1 MIVHKIFF
9 CIKAIAFSCLF
20 FICAFNLSAQVKIHA
35 HNDYERSIPFYDA
48 MQARVYSIEAD
59 IFPVDSLL
67 CVAHHIEKV
76 NRSITLDKVYLQPLL
91 KYYLTATS
99 SYSPV
104 LMIDIKQDHK
114 AALNL
119 LQNKLGKMEQELK
132 QNGITNMPLFVISGD
147 RPEPSSFNLF
157 PYYIQFDG
165 RPDEVYS
172 DEALKKIA
180 FISNAFS
187 KYSRW
192 TGKGRLA
199 SNDKANIKKLAH
211 QVHNQ
216 GKLLRLWAIPDTPK
230 AWKKLCKLGV
240 DIINTDY
247 PLESS
252 RYFNKKRNE

>member
-1 MIVHKIFF
+1 LY
-9 CIKAIAFSCLF
+9 AFDL
-20 FICAFNLSAQVKIHA
+20 NAQVKIHA
-35 HNDYERSIPFYDA
+35 HNDYERSIPFHGA

-76 NRSITLDKVYLQPLL
+76 NRSITLDKLYLQPLI
-91 KYYLTATS
+91 KYYLSATS

-114 AALNL
+114 AALKL
-119 LQNKLGKMEQELK
+119 LQNKLAKMEQELK
-132 QNGITNMPLFVISGD
+132 QNGINNMPLFVISGD

-165 RPDEVYS
+165 RPDGVYS

-180 FISNAFS
+180 IISNAFS
-187 KYSRW
+187 KYSKW
-192 TGKGRLA
+192 TGNGRLA
-199 SNDKANIKKLAH
+199 SKDKANIKKLAH
-211 QVHNQ
+211 QVHDQ

-230 AWKKLCKLGV
+230 AWKKLHKLGV

-247 PLESS
+247 PFESD